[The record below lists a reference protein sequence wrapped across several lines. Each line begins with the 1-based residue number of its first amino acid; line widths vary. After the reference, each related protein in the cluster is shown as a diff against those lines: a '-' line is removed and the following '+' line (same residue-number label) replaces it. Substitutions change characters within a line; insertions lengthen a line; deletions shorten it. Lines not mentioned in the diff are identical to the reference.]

1 MPDTFK
7 KSYRAKGDTLLS
19 LSVFTSG
26 FQKCEPLHQWGPGIR
41 NHFLIHHIV
50 SGKGYYCVNGKTLT
64 LCAGDT
70 FIAFP
75 FSEITYYADKED
87 PWEYYWVGF
96 NGNDASKIIA
106 ESLFTQDNPVLFQ
119 SEKGSLIKDSLYD
132 IYSSRGVKYE
142 NALTMTGML
151 YKALALFIPNAPEKS
166 HHDLYTTYVSAAMEY
181 INHNYSYPI
190 TVDDIASYIGI
201 SRSHLFR
208 AFKQHTGTSPKE
220 YLTNFRITQ
229 ACYLLKHSELSIQSI
244 ANSVGFDNG
253 LYFSKVFHQK
263 KGVAPSLWRTEPSG

>member
-1 MPDTFK
+1 MSDTFK
-7 KSYRAKGDTLLS
+7 KSYRAQGDTLLS

-26 FQKCEPLHQWGPGIR
+26 YQKCEPLHQWGPGIR
-41 NHFLIHHIV
+41 NHFLIHYIV
-50 SGKGYYCVNGKTLT
+50 SGKGYYKVNGETIKLS
-64 LCAGDT
+64 AGDT

-75 FSEITYYADKED
+75 FSEITYYADKQT

-96 NGNDASKIIA
+96 HGNDAAKIIA
-106 ESLFTQDNPVLFQ
+106 ESVFTPEKPVLFQ
-119 SEKGSLIKDSLYD
+119 SKKGSLIKDSLYD
-132 IYSSRGVKYE
+132 IYSSRGVMYQ
-142 NALTMTGML
+142 NALNMTGML
-151 YKALALFIPNAPEKS
+151 YKALALFIPEIPEKS
-166 HHDLYTTYVSAAMEY
+166 HHDLYSTYVSAAMEY
-181 INHNYSYPI
+181 IDHNYSYPI

-229 ACYLLKHSELSIQSI
+229 ACHLLKHTELSIQSI

-263 KGVAPSLWRTEPSG
+263 KGIAPSQWRDS